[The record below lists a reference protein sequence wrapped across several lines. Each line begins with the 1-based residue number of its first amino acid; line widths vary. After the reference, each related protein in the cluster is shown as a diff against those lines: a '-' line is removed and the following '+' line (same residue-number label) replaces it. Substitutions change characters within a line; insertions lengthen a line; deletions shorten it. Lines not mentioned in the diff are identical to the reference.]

1 MFLDVCYKS
10 KLGVAPCTFGL
21 GRGRFSSK
29 LEIIQGYTVSPFL
42 KKGREK
48 KRAENNE
55 ATPLS

>member
-1 MFLDVCYKS
+1 M
-10 KLGVAPCTFGL
+10 AACTFDL

-42 KKGREK
+42 KKRREEK
-48 KRAENNE
+48 KRVENNE